1 MPEIAGQLITGRPM
15 TERECFQGA
24 IHGIQTTR
32 DCLRGLALLR
42 NDMRWLIPVRLLDTM
57 KDSIERL
64 MIQKERKLLWLP
76 HREPKR

>member
-1 MPEIAGQLITGRPM
+1 MSELAGQRISGSPM

-42 NDMRWLIPVRLLDTM
+42 NDMRWLVPVRLLESM
-57 KDSIERL
+57 KDHIERL
-64 MIQKERKLLWLP
+64 MVRKEQKLLWLP